1 MDCNIADRHIIARIL
16 EYLPCIVCPNHVLFQ
31 QIIHAEKFM
40 ERINSTDSMGQKTAV
55 KKKGW
60 WARYL
65 ERLSKA
71 KPSKSPQT
79 GTGCKQ

>member
-1 MDCNIADRHIIARIL
+1 MELEHSADSL
-16 EYLPCIVCPNHVLFQ
+16 Q
-31 QIIHAEKFM
+31 
-40 ERINSTDSMGQKTAV
+40 QKTPI

-71 KPSKSPQT
+71 KPSKSPQA